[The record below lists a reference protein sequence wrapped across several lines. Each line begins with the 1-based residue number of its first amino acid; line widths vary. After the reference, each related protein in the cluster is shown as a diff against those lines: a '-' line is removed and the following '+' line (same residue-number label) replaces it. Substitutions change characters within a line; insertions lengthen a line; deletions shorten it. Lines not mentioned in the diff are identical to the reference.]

1 MLRLSVENKEYLMV
15 GDNVKIIFLGGSGNH
30 HRIMIDAPKDVTMK
44 KKSILKNI
52 AENKNLEAVF
62 ALTVRKATV
71 FMYKQ
76 QSGLR
81 ISAWLW

>member
-1 MLRLSVENKEYLMV
+1 
-15 GDNVKIIFLGGSGNH
+15 
-30 HRIMIDAPKDVTMK
+30 MK

-62 ALTVRKATV
+62 ASTVRKATV
-71 FMYKQ
+71 FMDKQ

>member
-1 MLRLSVENKEYLMV
+1 
-15 GDNVKIIFLGGSGNH
+15 
-30 HRIMIDAPKDVTMK
+30 MK

-52 AENKNLEAVF
+52 AENKNLEVVF

-71 FMYKQ
+71 FMDKQ

>member
-1 MLRLSVENKEYLMV
+1 
-15 GDNVKIIFLGGSGNH
+15 
-30 HRIMIDAPKDVTMK
+30 MK

-71 FMYKQ
+71 FMDKQ

-81 ISAWLW
+81 ISAWFW

>member
-1 MLRLSVENKEYLMV
+1 
-15 GDNVKIIFLGGSGNH
+15 
-30 HRIMIDAPKDVTMK
+30 MK

-62 ALTVRKATV
+62 AMTVYKATV
-71 FMYKQ
+71 FINKQ

>member
-1 MLRLSVENKEYLMV
+1 
-15 GDNVKIIFLGGSGNH
+15 
-30 HRIMIDAPKDVTMK
+30 MK

-52 AENKNLEAVF
+52 AENKKLEAVF

-71 FMYKQ
+71 FINKQ

-81 ISAWLW
+81 ISA

>member
-1 MLRLSVENKEYLMV
+1 MS
-15 GDNVKIIFLGGSGNH
+15 FLL
-30 HRIMIDAPKDVTMK
+30 TMK

-52 AENKNLEAVF
+52 AENKNIEAVF

-71 FMYKQ
+71 FMDKQ
-76 QSGLR
+76 QNGLR